1 MSDPSSTAAAAA
13 AVSDDSSYV
22 DDNDQIRSL
31 LRNLPSLKG
40 PYAPV
45 DWAAFP
51 TTPQA
56 AFVRWL
62 RDAIAEGG
70 KTAAASATP
79 YEPHAMTVSTVDA
92 EGLPDARV
100 LILKNVD
107 GRGWHFAV
115 KAASPKGRQLMANS
129 ACCLTFY
136 WSSLGRQVRIRGRA
150 LPLPVEECAADFLA
164 RPLASRVSAVASP
177 QSEVMVD
184 PATSENELSKR
195 TAEAQ
200 ALFDKDPEYV
210 SPGWLVYA
218 VAPTDVEFWQGATDR
233 QHHRLRQGGK
243 PPKPKMEV

>member
-1 MSDPSSTAAAAA
+1 MGVPGDTSGDTD
-13 AVSDDSSYV
+13 V
-22 DDNDQIRSL
+22 RTL

-51 TTPQA
+51 ATPQD
-56 AFVRWL
+56 AFVAWL
-62 RDAIAEGG
+62 RDAIAVGG

-79 YEPHAMTVSTVDA
+79 YEPHAMTVSTVDPD
-92 EGLPDARV
+92 GLPDARV

-107 GRGWHFAV
+107 DNGWHFAV
-115 KAASPKGRQLMANS
+115 KAASPKGRQLKANPVC
-129 ACCLTFY
+129 ALTFY
-136 WSSLGRQVRIRGRA
+136 WSQLGRQVRIRGKA
-150 LPLPVEECAADFLA
+150 LPLPAEACAADFLA

-177 QSEVMVD
+177 QSEVMAD
-184 PATSENELSKR
+184 PEKSQQELSEK

-200 ALFDKDPEYV
+200 ALFDEDPEYV

-233 QHHRLRQGGK
+233 QHQRLRYVK
-243 PPKPKMEV
+243 EDSKAETDPVTWRKERLWP